1 MSPAAHVRIPI
12 ARPLFGPEELR
23 AVQVPLENGYV
34 LQGPFVDEFE
44 RRFGAYVGAKHA
56 VTSSSCTSA
65 LHLIVAALGVKP
77 GTEVIVPAFTWVA
90 TANVVELMGATPV
103 FCDVDLDTFN
113 IDVTQVESLVT
124 ERTVG
129 IVGVHLFGLSCDI
142 DPLLEICE
150 RHGLWLVEDA
160 ACALG
165 GWYRGRHVG
174 TFGVASAFS
183 FHPRKS
189 ITTGEGG
196 MVATNDDSI
205 AAATKS
211 LRDHGSS
218 RAEAV
223 ADEEDAFLLS
233 DFPRVGFNF
242 RMTDI
247 QGALGCAQ
255 MDRLDE
261 ILVRR
266 REIAARYDELLA
278 GLDFLERPV
287 VPEGYVHGYQAYVC
301 LFRPDEPVL
310 ENVDRMHLA
319 RNELMRGL
327 ERAGIQTRQG
337 THAPV
342 LTAYYAQRYDLRP
355 QQFPNAYA
363 ADRLSLALPLFP
375 QLTDDDQATVAT
387 ELERAFAR
395 V

>member
-1 MSPAAHVRIPI
+1 VQ
-12 ARPLFGPEELR
+12 RPLES
-23 AVQVPLENGYV
+23 GYV
-34 LQGPFVDEFE
+34 LQGPFVEEFE
-44 RRFGAYVGAKHA
+44 NRLADYVGADHA
-56 VTSSSCTSA
+56 VASSSCTSA
-65 LHLIVAALGVKP
+65 LHLIVAALGVGP
-77 GTEVIVPAFTWVA
+77 GDEVIVPAFTWVA
-90 TANVVELMGATPV
+90 TPNVVELMGGTPI
-103 FCDVDLDTFN
+103 FCDVDLATYN
-113 IDVTQVESLVT
+113 VDVAQLESLVT

-129 IVGVHLFGLSCDI
+129 IVGVHLFGLAAEI
-142 DPLLEICE
+142 DSMLDLC
-150 RHGLWLVEDA
+150 RRRGLWFVEDA

-165 GWYRGRHVG
+165 SWYRGRHVG
-174 TFGVASAFS
+174 TFGTASAFS

-196 MVATNDDSI
+196 MVTTNDESI
-205 AAATKS
+205 AAATRS

-218 RAEAV
+218 RAAAV

-261 ILVRR
+261 VLVRR

-278 GLDFLERPV
+278 GFDFLERPV
-287 VPEGYVHGYQAYVC
+287 VPDDCLHGYQAYVC
-301 LFRPDEPVL
+301 LFRPDEPVF
-310 ENVDRMHLA
+310 ENVERMHLA

-327 ERAGIQTRQG
+327 DRAGIQTRQG

-342 LTAYYAQRYDLRP
+342 LTAYYAQKYALRSE
-355 QQFPNAYA
+355 QFPNAYA

-375 QLTDDDQATVAT
+375 QLTDDEQSTVVA

>member
-1 MSPAAHVRIPI
+1 M
-12 ARPLFGPEELR
+12 
-23 AVQVPLENGYV
+23 Q
-34 LQGPFVDEFE
+34 
-44 RRFGAYVGAKHA
+44 
-56 VTSSSCTSA
+56 
-65 LHLIVAALGVKP
+65 P
-77 GTEVIVPAFTWVA
+77 GNEVIVPAFTWVA
-90 TANVVELMGATPV
+90 TANVVELMGGTPV
-103 FCDVDLDTFN
+103 FCDVDLETFN
-113 IDVTQVESLVT
+113 IDVEQVESLVT

-129 IVGVHLFGLSCDI
+129 IVGVHLFGLSADI
-142 DPLLEICE
+142 DPLLDLC
-150 RHGLWLVEDA
+150 RRRGLWFVEDA

-165 GWYRGRHVG
+165 AWYRGRHVG

-196 MVATNDDSI
+196 MVATNDDSL
-205 AAATKS
+205 AAATRS

-218 RAEAV
+218 RAAAV
-223 ADEEDAFLLS
+223 ADEEEDAFLLS

-278 GLDFLERPV
+278 GLDFLERPA
-287 VPEGYVHGYQAYVC
+287 VPDGYVHGYQAYVC
-301 LFRPDEPVL
+301 LFRPDEPVP
-310 ENVDRMHLA
+310 ENVERMHRA
-319 RNELMRGL
+319 RNELMREL

-342 LTAYYAQRYDLRP
+342 LTGYYAQKYELRP
-355 QQFPNAYA
+355 EQFPNAYA

-375 QLTDDDQATVAT
+375 QLTDDDQVTVAT

>member
-1 MSPAAHVRIPI
+1 VQ
-12 ARPLFGPEELR
+12 RPLES
-23 AVQVPLENGYV
+23 GYV

-44 RRFGAYVGAKHA
+44 QRFGAYVGANQA
-56 VTSSSCTSA
+56 VASSSCTSA
-65 LHLIVAALGVKP
+65 LHLIVAALGVAP
-77 GTEVIVPAFTWVA
+77 GSEVIVPAFTWVA
-90 TANVVELMGATPV
+90 TANVVELMGGTPV
-103 FCDVDLDTFN
+103 FCDIDLETFN
-113 IDVTQVESLVT
+113 IDVAQVESLVT
-124 ERTVG
+124 DRTVG
-129 IVGVHLFGLSCDI
+129 IVGVHLFGLSADVE
-142 DPLLEICE
+142 PLLDLC
-150 RHGLWLVEDA
+150 RRRGLWFVEDA

-165 GWYRGRHVG
+165 AWYRGRHVG

-196 MVATNDDSI
+196 MVVTNDDAV
-205 AAATKS
+205 AAATRS

-218 RAEAV
+218 RAAAV

-261 ILVRR
+261 ILARR
-266 REIAARYDELLA
+266 REIATRYDELLA
-278 GLDFLERPV
+278 GLDFLERPAV
-287 VPEGYVHGYQAYVC
+287 RDGYVHGYQAYVC
-301 LFRPDEPVL
+301 LFRPDEPAF
-310 ENVDRMHLA
+310 ENVERMHRA

-342 LTAYYAQRYDLRP
+342 LTAYYAQKYDLLP
-355 QQFPNAYA
+355 EQYPNSYA

-375 QLTDDDQATVAT
+375 QLTDDEQATVAG

>member
-1 MSPAAHVRIPI
+1 VNIPI

-23 AVQVPLENGYV
+23 AVQLPLESGYV
-34 LQGPFVDEFE
+34 LQGPFVEQFE
-44 RRFGAYVGAKHA
+44 DRLAEYVGSTHA
-56 VTSSSCTSA
+56 VASSSCTSA
-65 LHLIVAALGVKP
+65 LHLIVAALGVGP
-77 GTEVIVPAFTWVA
+77 GDEVIVPAFTWVA
-90 TANVVELMGATPV
+90 TANVVELMGGTPV
-103 FCDVDLDTFN
+103 FCDVDLATYN
-113 IDVTQVESLVT
+113 VDVAQLESLVT
-124 ERTVG
+124 DRTVG
-129 IVGVHLFGLSCDI
+129 IIGVHLFGLAADI
-142 DPLLEICE
+142 DSLLDLC
-150 RHGLWLVEDA
+150 RRRGLWLAEDA

-165 GWYRGRHVG
+165 AWYRGRHVG
-174 TFGVASAFS
+174 TFGAAAAFS

-196 MVATNDDSI
+196 MVTTNDDSI
-205 AAATKS
+205 AAASRS

-218 RAEAV
+218 RAAAV

-255 MDRLDE
+255 LDRLDE
-261 ILVRR
+261 ILARR

-278 GLDFLERPV
+278 GSDFLETPA
-287 VPEGYVHGYQAYVC
+287 VPDGYVHGYQAYVC
-301 LFRPDEPVL
+301 LFRPDEPAPQ
-310 ENVDRMHLA
+310 NVERMHRA
-319 RNELMRGL
+319 RNELMREL

-342 LTAYYAQRYDLRP
+342 LTAYYAQKYGLRP
-355 QQFPNAYA
+355 EQFPNAYA

-375 QLTDDDQATVAT
+375 QLTDYEQSTVAA

>member
-1 MSPAAHVRIPI
+1 VRIPI

-23 AVQVPLENGYV
+23 AVQRPLESGYV
-34 LQGPFVDEFE
+34 LQGPFVEEFE
-44 RRFGAYVGAKHA
+44 HRFADYVDARHA
-56 VTSSSCTSA
+56 VASSSCTSA
-65 LHLIVAALGVKP
+65 LHLIVAALGVGP
-77 GTEVIVPAFTWVA
+77 GDEVIVPAFTWVA
-90 TANVVELMGATPV
+90 TANVVELMGGTPV
-103 FCDVDLDTFN
+103 FCDIDLATYNADAA
-113 IDVTQVESLVT
+113 QLESLVT

-129 IVGVHLFGLSCDI
+129 IIGVHLFGLAADI
-142 DPLLEICE
+142 DALLDLC
-150 RHGLWLVEDA
+150 RRRGLWLAEDA

-165 GWYRGRHVG
+165 AWYRGRHVG
-174 TFGVASAFS
+174 TFGEVAAFS

-196 MVATNDDSI
+196 MVTTNDDSI
-205 AAATKS
+205 AAATRS

-218 RAEAV
+218 RAAAV

-261 ILVRR
+261 ILARR

-278 GLDFLERPV
+278 GFDVLETPA
-287 VPEGYVHGYQAYVC
+287 VPDDCVHGYQAYVC
-301 LFRPDEPVL
+301 LYRPDEPVPQ
-310 ENVDRMHLA
+310 NVERMHRD
-319 RNELMRGL
+319 RNELMREL

-342 LTAYYAQRYDLRP
+342 LTAYYSQKYGLRP
-355 QQFPNAYA
+355 EQFPNAYA

-375 QLTDDDQATVAT
+375 QLTDDEQSTVVA